1 MNRKLEIFESVLT
14 SPFNNDSFVGFVREF
29 LNNVELIAPTKYN
42 KEYSN
47 FSFYVDGYYHIGNY
61 ISDDNDK
68 IAIFS
73 VCLNRGDTVERVRS
87 MQRNFVKPLIEKGAS
102 CIIQI

>member
-1 MNRKLEIFESVLT
+1 MNRKSEIFEQVLT
-14 SPFNNDSFVGFVREF
+14 SPFDNDTFVGFVKEF
-29 LNNVELIAPTKYN
+29 LNNIQLVAPTNYN

-61 ISDDNDK
+61 TSDDKDK

-73 VCLNRGDTVERVRS
+73 VCLKKGDTVERARG
-87 MQRNFVKPLIEKGAS
+87 MQRNFVKT
-102 CIIQI
+102 